1 MARVRSPFV
10 QWTDRTERFI
20 GDETRLAVVSRPEQ
34 VPIQG
39 RSMEAALADVS
50 KLENNAWPRA
60 QWPATGRFD
69 RFRILLPER
78 YSSASWTQ
86 LSSCVSS
93 TTLSSSTWTCFY
105 RAKLSLWC
113 FILIY
118 SNTKKF
124 VACYVSNCKRGPRMR
139 NICENSIVVLSLTAI
154 SIFLRCRDD
163 FCQLK

>member
-93 TTLSSSTWTCFY
+93 TTLSSSTWMCFY

-118 SNTKKF
+118 SNAKKF
-124 VACYVSNCKRGPRMR
+124 LHV
-139 NICENSIVVLSLTAI
+139 T
-154 SIFLRCRDD
+154 LRIIKEGRESEIYTKTRWL
-163 FCQLK
+163 FFSP